1 MKSKIHTIL
10 IYPLILIFSY
20 ILKGKKK
27 LYNNFFIKDFKFLNN
42 LEVLELREKKIDNEI
57 FLFNKVKY
65 FFDTTSALFDKTKL
79 FLDIELSTN
88 PEKLSYGIF
97 DFRKKIDIYYSMS
110 MLSKR
115 STNDNLIIKLN
126 ILKDTTNDKT
136 INHFLRYCLLIYS
149 SRKVDKLLIEQFDNK
164 LSPVFD
170 TMIKFLDNSEIVNFS
185 NSKDLYVIT
194 CKKDKKKFDIIW
206 LSTNREIE
214 LTDFKKVYDKFG
226 NLLTKDIKITQSPIY
241 AFHE

>member
-1 MKSKIHTIL
+1 M
-10 IYPLILIFSY
+10 FSY

-27 LYNNFFIKDFKFLNN
+27 NYDSFFIKDFKFLNN
-42 LEVLELREKKIDNEI
+42 LEVLEIRENKIENEF
-57 FLFNKVKY
+57 FLFNKIKY
-65 FFDTTSALFDKTKL
+65 FFDTNSPLFDKTKL
-79 FLDIELSTN
+79 FLDIELSTS

-97 DFRKKIDIYYSMS
+97 DFSKKIDMYYSMS

-115 STNDNLIIKLN
+115 VTNDNLIIKLN
-126 ILKDTTNDKT
+126 SLKNTSSDEI

-149 SRKVDKLLIEQFDNK
+149 SRKVDGLFIEGFDNK
-164 LSPVFD
+164 LTPVFD
-170 TMIKFLDNSEIVNFS
+170 LMVKFLENSEIIKIS

-206 LSTNREIE
+206 LGTNREIE